1 MVTKKIG
8 FTVEVDIHGM
18 TVIEAKRE
26 LEKLLNTCDNSIKEI
41 DVIHGY
47 TGGQALLN
55 LVRKGLTHKRIV
67 SRMLS
72 LNQGVTTLKIQPK

>member
-55 LVRKGLTHKRIV
+55 LVRKGLMHKRIV